1 MLTGYGTSQT
11 GTNYDPLKK
20 SKASRANRR
29 NLQCFADAKSD
40 PNDPIPTTEEGM
52 VKEIMSEFGFG
63 LLEAINIVRRVQV
76 V

>member
-1 MLTGYGTSQT
+1 MVHLRQALIMTHS
-11 GTNYDPLKK
+11 KK
-20 SKASRANRR
+20 VKQAEQIVAIFK
-29 NLQCFADAKSD
+29 CFADAKSD